1 MRVKDIILKIK
12 NSTVSAKR
20 DRLLTS
26 NTGYSIK
33 SWFIYE
39 AARYGFLL
47 ISVVSAVLVF
57 DLAIDGKVDSD
68 ISGLAEIITAVAAL
82 WGAASIAKGVGE
94 ISEKVSKRKE
104 DKENMN
110 Q

>member
-1 MRVKDIILKIK
+1 
-12 NSTVSAKR
+12 
-20 DRLLTS
+20 
-26 NTGYSIK
+26 
-33 SWFIYE
+33 
-39 AARYGFLL
+39 
-47 ISVVSAVLVF
+47 VSAVVVF

-104 DKENMN
+104 DK
-110 Q
+110 